1 MSMFRLFMSISWY
14 QSLVCLCFV
23 RFNNLRLSIKNTVSF
38 DILKFLVLE
47 FFFYEKYGQKSLG
60 DEISNILVF

>member
-14 QSLVCLCFV
+14 QSLVCLCLV

-47 FFFYEKYGQKSLG
+47 FFLMKNMVRNHWEMRFLT
-60 DEISNILVF
+60 F